1 MEPSRPPLGALG
13 SVNNHALP
21 QGEAQSDWEP
31 SALELDQLRS
41 WLDVRPDGML
51 TLEMLQPDDPDLG
64 PKAKRLM
71 ERDGY
76 VRQPQSAAGP
86 PGSRD
91 PHARLWLI
99 CR

>member
-1 MEPSRPPLGALG
+1 
-13 SVNNHALP
+13 
-21 QGEAQSDWEP
+21 
-31 SALELDQLRS
+31 
-41 WLDVRPDGML
+41 
-51 TLEMLQPDDPDLG
+51 MLQPDDPDLG

-91 PHARLWLI
+91 PHARLWLV